1 MIIENAVLFYK
12 NSDYKRICQ
21 TLTNG
26 ALELFVFVCLAELLA
41 AVGGVSHFYFWS
53 FSQREAGFN
62 VSVFKSFSSVSCFP
76 ARLDAAGER
85 LAEAALSC
93 VINRKLR
100 AALNQRTA
108 VRYETLSSGP
118 CSGVLS
124 GRQVASGSSDCSGA
138 GSGSAF
144 RETHPSVRRNS
155 RNAVLGWRRIPP
167 PEESDSRLP
176 PPASFSS

>member
-1 MIIENAVLFYK
+1 MHCN
-12 NSDYKRICQ
+12 
-21 TLTNG
+21 
-26 ALELFVFVCLAELLA
+26 CLYLSSWLSCWRLWEE
-41 AVGGVSHFYFWS
+41 SHIFTFGP
-53 FSQREAGFN
+53 FLRGRVR

-93 VINRKLR
+93 GINRKLR

-118 CSGVLS
+118 CSAVLS

-144 RETHPSVRRNS
+144 GETHPSVRRNS
-155 RNAVLGWRRIPP
+155 RNAVLGWKRIP
-167 PEESDSRLP
+167 RQ
-176 PPASFSS
+176 